1 MNARSTLSVCA
12 VAAVLVVAGI
22 AGATALGMGP
32 ASADTHTTDSK
43 AITVSAAGTVDATA
57 NQAVIDVA
65 VTASGNDST
74 AVRESLAADVQSVR
88 DALAADGVPAN
99 TVRTTNFD
107 IRQQRDRTAN
117 GVEYSGYRGVHDLEI
132 TTNDTSAAGELIDVA
147 VTNGADTIDGTSFT
161 LSDAKRDRL
170 HNDALNTAMAN
181 ARQRADTLASA
192 GGLGV
197 AGVHAIDSADT
208 TAHPRAEAG
217 GMVPQSTTATTI
229 DSGPVTVTASVQVT
243 YNATA

>member
-74 AVRESLAADVQSVR
+74 AVRESLAAD
-88 DALAADGVPAN
+88 
-99 TVRTTNFD
+99 
-107 IRQQRDRTAN
+107 
-117 GVEYSGYRGVHDLEI
+117 
-132 TTNDTSAAGELIDVA
+132 
-147 VTNGADTIDGTSFT
+147 
-161 LSDAKRDRL
+161 
-170 HNDALNTAMAN
+170 
-181 ARQRADTLASA
+181 
-192 GGLGV
+192 
-197 AGVHAIDSADT
+197 
-208 TAHPRAEAG
+208 
-217 GMVPQSTTATTI
+217 
-229 DSGPVTVTASVQVT
+229 
-243 YNATA
+243 